1 MVVFSPKL
9 EIINHFDELINRVD
23 IDIENALEIYTENQ
37 VLGDFECFEVKKRN
51 GKIGNNSIL
60 HKYKYR
66 FVYSN
71 PYKSSLKCDT
81 DNLWSKRTKVTDYL
95 NQIRIR
101 IIGALRKVQEESLQN
116 SSKFSHLRVEI
127 TNKDDLRS
135 ELFDDKFYFQIQIPP
150 KTWIFNLFT
159 IVTDFYMSQSD
170 IDTLQ

>member
-23 IDIENALEIYTENQ
+23 IDIENALEIYTEKQ
-37 VLGDFECFEVKKRN
+37 VLGDIECFEVKKRN
-51 GKIGNNSIL
+51 GKLGNSS
-60 HKYKYR
+60 KYK
-66 FVYSN
+66 FVFSK
-71 PYKSSLKCDT
+71 PYKSSSKCDT
-81 DNLWSKRTKVTDYL
+81 DNLWTKRTKVYEYL

-101 IIGALRKVQEESLQN
+101 IIGALRKVQEDSLQN
-116 SSKFSHLRVEI
+116 STKFNHLRVEI
-127 TNKDDLRS
+127 RDKEDLRS
-135 ELFDDKFYFQIQIPP
+135 KLFDDKFYFQIQIRP

>member
-23 IDIENALEIYTENQ
+23 IDIETALEIYSENQ

-51 GKIGNNSIL
+51 GKLGNSS
-60 HKYKYR
+60 KYK
-66 FVYSN
+66 FVFSK
-71 PYKSSLKCDT
+71 PYKSSSKGDT
-81 DNLWSKRTKVTDYL
+81 DNLWTKRTKVTDYL
-95 NQIRIR
+95 NQLRIR
-101 IIGALRKVQEESLQN
+101 IIGELRNVQEESLQN
-116 SSKFSHLRVEI
+116 STNFSHLRVEI
-127 TNKDDLRS
+127 TNKEDLRS
-135 ELFDDKFYFQIQIPP
+135 KLFDDKFYFQIQVQP